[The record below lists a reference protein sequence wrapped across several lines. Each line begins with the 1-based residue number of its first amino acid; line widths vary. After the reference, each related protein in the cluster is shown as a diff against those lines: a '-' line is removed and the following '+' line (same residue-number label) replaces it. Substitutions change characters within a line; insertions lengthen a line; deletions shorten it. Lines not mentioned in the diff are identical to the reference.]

1 MIDKSKI
8 NIYVVDD
15 DSYLLDAICLFLK
28 KEKYECTCFEN
39 ADDCL
44 NCLRKKIKCDLLI
57 TDVQMPDKTGIE
69 LLEEVAAIAPWV
81 PTLVMT
87 AYGDIPMAVK
97 AIKMGAFDFIEKPLE
112 WDSFLDLVTSIVQ
125 KHDVSNRLKGKPL
138 TNMEKVTLQLV
149 LQNKTNKEIAKILY
163 RSVRTVEVHR
173 SHIMHKLDVHS
184 IVDLV
189 KRTSSMDLGGPTLK
203 DL

>member
-1 MIDKSKI
+1 
-8 NIYVVDD
+8 
-15 DSYLLDAICLFLK
+15 
-28 KEKYECTCFEN
+28 
-39 ADDCL
+39 
-44 NCLRKKIKCDLLI
+44 
-57 TDVQMPDKTGIE
+57 
-69 LLEEVAAIAPWV
+69 
-81 PTLVMT
+81 MT

-189 KRTSSMDLGGPTLK
+189 KRTSGMDLDGPTLK